1 LIGPRIAAASAEKE
15 TLSKMKS
22 WLVFIMGL
30 MLVGTVVSGQVKV
43 MPGSVAGGERVLAE
57 KGCLGCHSINGK
69 GGSRAPDFT
78 NPTGRTSKPG
88 LLAAEMWN
96 HSPAMWSEFE
106 VQKKPVP
113 SLTSNEAADLYAY
126 FYATLYF
133 APKGNA
139 ARGREVFESR
149 RCASCHGEILDAK
162 PSKSIIEKWTDM
174 KDPIVWAERM
184 WNHSNEMLSATTN
197 RGINW
202 PRLSERDVVDL
213 VTFLSNLPDT
223 ESQEFAFAVGEP
235 GLGRNTFERACTA
248 CHSFGAEKS
257 KIDLLSKSAPT
268 SVTDYIARMWN
279 HAPDMRNR
287 GGQTEKLAPGE
298 MRNLIAYLFAQRF
311 FFEKGD
317 ATKGRKVFENKGC
330 ANCHEMRRSQTGAP
344 DLTRASEAYSP
355 ITLTAAV
362 WRHGPGMLNAMKQEK
377 IAWPEFE
384 NSEMTDLIAW
394 LNSRLVT
401 QIAPDLPRK

>member
-1 LIGPRIAAASAEKE
+1 
-15 TLSKMKS
+15 MKS
-22 WLVFIMGL
+22 LLLFILGL
-30 MLVGTVVSGQVKV
+30 MLAVSVVIAQVKI

-69 GGSRAPDFT
+69 GGSRAPDFA

-106 VQKKPVP
+106 AQKKPVP

-139 ARGREVFESR
+139 TRGREVFESR

-162 PSKSIIEKWTDM
+162 PSKSIIEKWTDL

-184 WNHSNEMLSATTN
+184 WNHSNEMLTATTN
-197 RGINW
+197 RGISW

-223 ESQEFAFAVGEP
+223 ASQEFAFAVGEP
-235 GLGRNTFERACTA
+235 GLGRNTFERACTS
-248 CHSFGAEKS
+248 CHSFGTEKP

-317 ATKGRKVFENKGC
+317 AAKGRKVFENKGC
-330 ANCHEMRRSQTGAP
+330 ATCHELKRSQTGAP
-344 DLTRASEAYSP
+344 DLTRATEAYSP
-355 ITLTAAV
+355 ITLTASV

-384 NSEMTDLIAW
+384 TSEMTDLIAW
-394 LNSRLVT
+394 LNSRVVT
-401 QIAPDLPRK
+401 QVSPVVPGK

>member
-1 LIGPRIAAASAEKE
+1 
-15 TLSKMKS
+15 
-22 WLVFIMGL
+22 
-30 MLVGTVVSGQVKV
+30 MLVGTVVIAQVKV
-43 MPGSVAGGERVLAE
+43 MPGSVAGGERVLAD

-69 GGSRAPDFT
+69 GGTRAPDFA

-96 HSPAMWSEFE
+96 HSPAMWTEFE
-106 VQKKPVP
+106 AQKKPVP
-113 SLTSNEAADLYAY
+113 ALTSNEAADLYAY

-133 APKGNA
+133 APKGSA
-139 ARGREVFESR
+139 ARGREVFENR

-184 WNHSNEMLSATTN
+184 WNHSNEMLAATTN
-197 RGINW
+197 RGISW
-202 PRLSERDVVDL
+202 PRLTERDVVDL
-213 VTFLSNLPDT
+213 VSFLSNLPDT
-223 ESQEFAFAVGEP
+223 ESQDFAFAVGEP
-235 GLGRNTFERACTA
+235 GLGRNTFERSCSS
-248 CHSFGAEKS
+248 CHSFGAEKP
-257 KIDLLSKSAPT
+257 KIDLLAKSAPT

-279 HAPDMRNR
+279 HAPDMRSK

-317 ATKGRKVFENKGC
+317 VAKGRKVFENKGC
-330 ANCHEMRRSQTGAP
+330 AACHELKRSQTGAP
-344 DLTRASEAYSP
+344 DLTRATEAYSP

-362 WRHGPGMLNAMKQEK
+362 WRHGPAMLNSMKQEK

-384 NSEMTDLIAW
+384 NTEMTDLIAW
-394 LNSRLVT
+394 LNSRVVT
-401 QIAPDLPRK
+401 QIAPVPSQKQERQVDTK

>member
-1 LIGPRIAAASAEKE
+1 
-15 TLSKMKS
+15 MKS
-22 WLVFIMGL
+22 WLFPLLGLILAGAAVF
-30 MLVGTVVSGQVKV
+30 GQIKV
-43 MPGSVAGGERVLAE
+43 MPGSVAGGERVLE
-57 KGCLGCHSINGK
+57 QKGCMSCHSINGK
-69 GGSRAPDFT
+69 GGTRAPDFA

-96 HSPAMWSEFE
+96 HSPSMWSEFE
-106 VQKKPVP
+106 AQKKPVP

-162 PSKSIIEKWTDM
+162 PSKSLIEKWTDM

-202 PRLSERDVVDL
+202 PRLTERDVVDL
-213 VTFLSNLPDT
+213 VTFLSKLPDN

-235 GLGRNTFERACTA
+235 GLGRNTFERACTS
-248 CHSFGAEKS
+248 CHSFGPEKP

-268 SVTDYIARMWN
+268 SVTDYIAKMWN
-279 HAPDMRNR
+279 HAPEMRSR
-287 GGQTEKLAPGE
+287 GGHTEKLAPGE
-298 MRNLIAYLFAQRF
+298 MRHLIAYLFAQRF

-317 ATKGRKVFENKGC
+317 ATKGRKVFDTKGC
-330 ANCHEMRRSQTGAP
+330 ANCHEVKRSQTGAP

-362 WRHGPGMLNAMKQEK
+362 WRHGPGMLNVMKQEK

-394 LNSRLVT
+394 LNSRVVT
-401 QIAPDLPRK
+401 QIAPVVPQR